1 MSYSHNCLFIGK
13 VLIKKDL
20 IDSSNNY
27 AKELLSNSKP
37 IEGTAIL
44 TDYQS
49 EGRGQRDT
57 SWQSNPGEN
66 ITLSLI
72 LYPNIKADHFFLLN
86 EIIAVAIRDCV
97 ANFLPHEN
105 LQIKWPN
112 DILVNHKKIAGV
124 LIENNISNGNIV
136 SSVVGIGLNIN
147 QVKFDDTIIANSFK
161 LITQQDQ
168 NIEEVTSNLFSSI
181 EHAYLLGKRN
191 SAFIKSTY
199 RNYLYGYKSSIEI
212 IHIDTE
218 IPLRGEI
225 LHITETGTIHFK
237 TTAGKDYYFN
247 FKEIKFKLK

>member
-20 IDSSNNY
+20 IDSTNNY

-66 ITLSLI
+66 ITLSII

-86 EIIAVAIRDCV
+86 EIVAIGIRDCV
-97 ANFLPHEN
+97 ANFLPNEN
-105 LQIKWPN
+105 VQIKWPN

-124 LIENNISNGNIV
+124 LIENNISNGNII
-136 SSVVGIGLNIN
+136 SSVIGIGLNVN
-147 QVKFDDTIIANSFK
+147 QVKFNSSIIANSLK
-161 LITQQDQ
+161 LITQQDL
-168 NIEEVTSNLFSSI
+168 NIEEVIYNLFSSI

-191 SAFIKSTY
+191 IAFIKSTY
-199 RNYLYGYKSSIEI
+199 CNYLYGYKSTIEI
-212 IHIDTE
+212 IHIDTD
-218 IPLRGEI
+218 ISLRGEI
-225 LHITETGTIHFK
+225 LHIAENGTLHFK
-237 TTAGKDYYFN
+237 TTTDKDYYFN
-247 FKEIKFKLK
+247 FKEIRFKLR